1 MALLGRV
8 DHSLDDKGRLVV
20 PAVFR
25 DDLDGKLFF
34 ALGDENEVAV
44 WPEAEFNEKLEQK
57 KAREREGREGAREFR
72 RFTAFAAACKMDA
85 QFRIA
90 IPETLRLKAGLGR
103 EVTIAGASSRMEIW
117 DRATHAA
124 YLDAEEAAEVAE
136 GASDAAGRAEGNR

>member
-8 DHSLDDKGRLVV
+8 DHSLDEKGRLVV
-20 PAVFR
+20 PAIFR

-44 WPEAEFNEKLEQK
+44 WPEAEFSEKLEQK
-57 KAREREGREGAREFR
+57 KAREQESREGAREFR
-72 RFTAFAAACKMDA
+72 RFTAYAGACRMDA

-90 IPETLRLKAGLGR
+90 IPEPLRLTAGLVR

-117 DRATHAA
+117 DRATHVA
-124 YLDAEEAAEVAE
+124 YLAVEERADARA
-136 GASDAAGRAEGNR
+136 DARAETLAREAR